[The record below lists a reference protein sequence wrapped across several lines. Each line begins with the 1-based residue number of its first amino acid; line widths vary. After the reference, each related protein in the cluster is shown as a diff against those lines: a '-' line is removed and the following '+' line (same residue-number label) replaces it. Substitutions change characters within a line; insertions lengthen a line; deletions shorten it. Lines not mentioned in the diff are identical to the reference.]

1 MTHAQGLNLKN
12 PKAITSTHLRKHIAT
27 VCKVLHLEEKE
38 LDWLAWHMGCDIRIL
53 REYYRL
59 HESTTELAKVSKIL
73 AIVDEG
79 SISFVD
85 WEANLDQIDVDV
97 NDGKCIN

>member
-12 PKAITSTHLRKHIAT
+12 PEAITSTHLRKHIAT
-27 VCKVLHLEEKE
+27 VCKVLHLKEKE
-38 LDWLAWHMGCDIRIL
+38 LDWLAWHMGYDRRIH

-79 SISFVD
+79 SISK
-85 WEANLDQIDVDV
+85 WIGKPLDQIDVDV
-97 NDGKCIN
+97 NDGKCN

>member
-1 MTHAQGLNLKN
+1 
-12 PKAITSTHLRKHIAT
+12 
-27 VCKVLHLEEKE
+27 
-38 LDWLAWHMGCDIRIL
+38 MGYDIRIH

-79 SISFVD
+79 SISK
-85 WEANLDQIDVDV
+85 WIGKALDQIDVDV
-97 NDGKCIN
+97 NDGKCN